1 MKQEDTTAFE
11 LRKKYI
17 IWTKL
22 VEVEVTNLASTKKER
37 ESAQMITE
45 QKQGDDIQGK
55 LQ

>member
-22 VEVEVTNLASTKKER
+22 VEVEVTNLASTKKE
-37 ESAQMITE
+37 SAQMITE